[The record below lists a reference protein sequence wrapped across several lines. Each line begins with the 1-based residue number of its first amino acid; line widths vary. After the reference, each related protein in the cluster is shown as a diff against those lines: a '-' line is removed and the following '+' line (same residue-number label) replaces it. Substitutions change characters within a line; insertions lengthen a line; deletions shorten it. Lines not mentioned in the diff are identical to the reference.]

1 MKLHTLVS
9 CLHDF
14 PVVPKENPEITSIEA
29 DSRKV
34 TNGSLFVC
42 MKGYTVDSHDFAKQ
56 AAAQGAAAIVAERP
70 IDVDVPVVL
79 VKNTYRSL
87 AVLADYFYG
96 QPTHKLHLIGITGTN
111 GKTTTSHIMD
121 EIMRAHGHKTGLI
134 GTINMKI
141 GDETFEVKNTTPDA
155 LTLQQTF
162 RRMVEQNVNSAVMEV
177 SSHALSLGRVHGCDY
192 DVAVFTNLTQDH
204 LDYHKTMEEYKHAKG
219 LLFAQLG
226 NSYHHNREKYA
237 VLNSD
242 DPAAE
247 EYMRSTAATVI
258 TYGID
263 THSDIMAKDIVMT
276 SGGTTFT
283 LVTPSES
290 VNITMKLI
298 GKFNV
303 YNVLAAIAA
312 TLVSGVTLQTIIH
325 VVTNLTGVPG
335 RFEVVDGGQDY
346 TVIVDYAHTPD
357 SLENVLTTAKQFA
370 KGNVYCIVGCG
381 GDRDRTKRP
390 IMAGVA
396 TEYATHAI
404 LTSDNPRSEDP
415 QAILDDMLA
424 GAKGNNYEVI
434 VDRKEAIFHGVSE
447 AKAEDIIIIA
457 GKGHETYQIIG
468 KEVHH
473 FDDREI
479 AKEAITERLN
489 NKE

>member
-42 MKGYTVDSHDFAKQ
+42 MKGYTVDSHDFAEQ

-79 VKNTYRSL
+79 VKDTFRSL
-87 AVLADYFYG
+87 AVLADYFYE

-111 GKTTTSHIMD
+111 GKTTTSHIID

-141 GDETFEVKNTTPDA
+141 GDETFAVKNTTPDA
-155 LTLQQTF
+155 LTLQQAF
-162 RRMVEQNVNSAVMEV
+162 HRMVEENVNSAVMEV
-177 SSHALSLGRVHGCDY
+177 SSHALDRGRVHGCDY

-204 LDYHKTMEEYKHAKG
+204 LDYHKTMEEYKYAKG

-237 VLNSD
+237 VLNND
-242 DPAAE
+242 DAATE
-247 EYMRSTAATVI
+247 AYIRSTAATVV

-263 THSDIMAKDIVMT
+263 THSDVMAKDIVMT

-283 LVTPSES
+283 LVTPHES
-290 VNITMKLI
+290 KKITMKLI

-303 YNVLAAIAA
+303 YNALAATAA
-312 TLVSGVTLQTIIH
+312 GLVSGVSLQTIIDVLEH
-325 VVTNLTGVPG
+325 LTGVAG

-415 QAILDDMLA
+415 QAILDDMLT
-424 GAKGNNYEVI
+424 GVKGNNYEVI
-434 VDRKEAIFHGVSE
+434 VDRKKAIFHAISE
-447 AKAEDIIIIA
+447 AQAEDVIIIA

-473 FDDREI
+473 FDDREV

-489 NKE
+489 NRE

>member
-87 AVLADYFYG
+87 AVLADYFYE

-162 RRMVEQNVNSAVMEV
+162 HRMVEKNVNSAVMEV

-226 NSYHHNREKYA
+226 NSYHNNREKYA

-242 DPAAE
+242 DPVAE

-283 LVTPSES
+283 LVTPSE
-290 VNITMKLI
+290 NIDITMKLI

-312 TLVSGVTLQTIIH
+312 TLVSGVSLQTIVE
-325 VVTNLTGVPG
+325 VVKKLTGVPG

-415 QAILDDMLA
+415 KSILDDMLT

-434 VDRKEAIFHGVSE
+434 IDRKEAIFHAVSE

-468 KEVHH
+468 KDVHH

-479 AKEAITERLN
+479 AKEAINERLN

>member
-177 SSHALSLGRVHGCDY
+177 SSHALDLGRVHGCDY

-242 DPAAE
+242 DSAAE

-303 YNVLAAIAA
+303 YNVLAAIGA
-312 TLVSGVTLQTIIH
+312 TLVSGVTLQMIIH

-390 IMAGVA
+390 IMASVA

-434 VDRKEAIFHGVSE
+434 VDRKEAIFHAVSE
-447 AKAEDIIIIA
+447 AKSEDIIIIA

>member
-219 LLFAQLG
+219 FLFAQLG

>member
-87 AVLADYFYG
+87 AVLADYFYE

-162 RRMVEQNVNSAVMEV
+162 HRMVEKNVNSAVMEV

-226 NSYHHNREKYA
+226 NSYHNNREKYA

-242 DPAAE
+242 DPVAE

-290 VNITMKLI
+290 IDITMKLI

-312 TLVSGVTLQTIIH
+312 TLVSGVSLQTIVE
-325 VVTNLTGVPG
+325 VVKKLTGVPG

-415 QAILDDMLA
+415 KSILDDMLT

-434 VDRKEAIFHGVSE
+434 IDRKEAIFHAVSE

-468 KEVHH
+468 KDVHH

-479 AKEAITERLN
+479 AKEAINERLN

>member
-134 GTINMKI
+134 GTVNMKI

-162 RRMVEQNVNSAVMEV
+162 QRMIEQNVNSAVMEV
-177 SSHALSLGRVHGCDY
+177 SSHALDLGRVHGCDY

-226 NSYHHNREKYA
+226 NSYHHGREKYA
-237 VLNSD
+237 VLNND

-283 LVTPSES
+283 LVTPNES
-290 VNITMKLI
+290 LNITMKLI

-303 YNVLAAIAA
+303 YNVLAATAA
-312 TLVSGVTLQTIIH
+312 TLVSGVPLQTIID
-325 VVTNLTGVPG
+325 VVRKLTGVPG

-346 TVIVDYAHTPD
+346 TVIVDYAHTSD

-381 GDRDRTKRP
+381 GDRDRMKRP

-415 QAILDDMLA
+415 KAILDDMLT
-424 GAKGNNYEVI
+424 GAKGNNYKVI
-434 VDRKEAIFHGVSE
+434 VDRKEAIFYAVSE

>member
-70 IDVDVPVVL
+70 IDVDVPFVL

-96 QPTHKLHLIGITGTN
+96 QPTHKLHLFGITGTN

-162 RRMVEQNVNSAVMEV
+162 QRMIEQNVNSAVMEV
-177 SSHALSLGRVHGCDY
+177 SSHALDLGRVHGCDY

-226 NSYHHNREKYA
+226 NSYHHGREKYA
-237 VLNSD
+237 VLNND

-283 LVTPSES
+283 LVTPNES
-290 VNITMKLI
+290 LNITMKLI

-303 YNVLAAIAA
+303 YNVLAATAA
-312 TLVSGVTLQTIIH
+312 TLVSGVPLQTIID
-325 VVTNLTGVPG
+325 VVRKLTGVPG

-415 QAILDDMLA
+415 KAILDDMLT
-424 GAKGNNYEVI
+424 GAKGNNYKVI
-434 VDRKEAIFHGVSE
+434 VDRKEAIFHAVSE

>member
-177 SSHALSLGRVHGCDY
+177 SSHALDLGRVHGCDY

-303 YNVLAAIAA
+303 YNVLAAIGA

-390 IMAGVA
+390 IMASVA
-396 TEYATHAI
+396 TEYATYAI

-434 VDRKEAIFHGVSE
+434 VDRKEAIFHAVSE

-479 AKEAITERLN
+479 AKKAITERLN

>member
-87 AVLADYFYG
+87 AVLADYFYE

-162 RRMVEQNVNSAVMEV
+162 HRMVEKNVNSAVMEV

-226 NSYHHNREKYA
+226 NSYHNNREKYA

-242 DPAAE
+242 DPVAE

-283 LVTPSES
+283 LVTPSE
-290 VNITMKLI
+290 NIDITMKLI

-312 TLVSGVTLQTIIH
+312 TLVSGVSLQTIVE
-325 VVTNLTGVPG
+325 VVKKLTGVPG

-357 SLENVLTTAKQFA
+357 SLENVLTTAKQFS

-415 QAILDDMLA
+415 KSILDDMLT

-434 VDRKEAIFHGVSE
+434 IDRKEAIFHAVSE

-468 KEVHH
+468 KDVHH

-479 AKEAITERLN
+479 AKEAINERLN

>member
-121 EIMRAHGHKTGLI
+121 EIMRTHGHKTGLI

-242 DPAAE
+242 DPVTE